1 MGAGPLN
8 IVVVVLFGI
17 ALILGVLTCYF
28 AWTSLDV
35 AVDGGWG
42 FRGFQGI
49 LVFPWATLGA
59 LLVWRQP
66 RNLVGWILLSVG
78 VFSGIQGLF
87 EEFIP
92 YATAHDLSVPGLWVW
107 GNDWWWIAP
116 TTTSLIVLPLVF
128 PQGKPPLAILW
139 LAVPLFLTG
148 MTVITQTPITD
159 EPPVVTIPLML
170 SSFAMAGSAIVMRF
184 RRGDVVVRNQMKFFL
199 LSVALSV
206 LMTFLS
212 PTLAALGEGNLFIQ
226 SASQISTI
234 GIFLIPVGIA
244 AAVLRY
250 RLYDIDLLINRTLV
264 YGLLTGVLAGSYF
277 GLIAL
282 FQLILDP
289 FTSQS
294 DLTIA
299 ASTLGVA
306 ALFQPLRRGIQAF
319 IDRRFYR
326 ARYDAAETLDLFTA
340 RLRDQVD
347 LESLT
352 NELVGVVGTTMHP
365 AHASLWLK
373 NTCRWIAGH
382 DGSVRPGCS

>member
-1 MGAGPLN
+1 
-8 IVVVVLFGI
+8 
-17 ALILGVLTCYF
+17 
-28 AWTSLDV
+28 
-35 AVDGGWG
+35 
-42 FRGFQGI
+42 
-49 LVFPWATLGA
+49 
-59 LLVWRQP
+59 
-66 RNLVGWILLSVG
+66 
-78 VFSGIQGLF
+78 
-87 EEFIP
+87 
-92 YATAHDLSVPGLWVW
+92 
-107 GNDWWWIAP
+107 
-116 TTTSLIVLPLVF
+116 
-128 PQGKPPLAILW
+128 
-139 LAVPLFLTG
+139 
-148 MTVITQTPITD
+148 
-159 EPPVVTIPLML
+159 
-170 SSFAMAGSAIVMRF
+170 
-184 RRGDVVVRNQMKFFL
+184 MKFFL

-306 ALFQPLRRGIQAF
+306 ALFQPLRRGIQGF

-326 ARYDAAETLDLFTA
+326 ARYDAAETLDLFSA
-340 RLRDQVD
+340 RMREQVD

-352 NELVGVVGTTMHP
+352 NELVGVVGTTMNP
-365 AHASLWLK
+365 AHASLWLR
-373 NTCRWIAGH
+373 TETR
-382 DGSVRPGCS
+382 